1 MLLEGTEGAVAAVDY
16 SARALETFNTTLGT
30 IDFSVFMT
38 MFVAVVTATIG
49 VKIGML
55 AIRKGY
61 SMLISFIRGL

>member
-1 MLLEGTEGAVAAVDY
+1 MILEGEGTAAAINY
-16 SARALETFNTTLGT
+16 SQQALDTFNTTLGS

-61 SMLISFIRGL
+61 GMLISFIRGL

>member
-1 MLLEGTEGAVAAVDY
+1 MFLEGESVATAIDY
-16 SARALETFNTTLGT
+16 SQKALDTFNTTLGT